1 MKITDDLLKEWGRE
15 KCTVVNP
22 VTGEVLEDVYKIN
35 PNLFIGKN
43 DAHKAAAR
51 NRTIA
56 ERQHQVELVTAA
68 RVDDE
73 HKFVFHIYQACVDTF
88 PDMPPAH
95 LTRLMYLATFSGYN
109 GNLIGDNR
117 KALTKSIIQKK
128 MGLSKPVFYKF
139 WDDMV
144 SRGILVDEGVSVYLN
159 KDIFF
164 KGQMTNQMIAS
175 YQKSN
180 STVTRIYI
188 KGIRELYEKATV
200 SSHATLSYLFRVLP
214 FVNHQHNIV
223 CTNPFETDVQ
233 EIRAM
238 TLGEFADIIG
248 YDRHNIRRL
257 MKQLFN
263 TTFMV
268 GDKETR
274 AINFTFGKD
283 MSSEEMKLYINPSVY
298 YAGDYDEKVEIL
310 KAFFK

>member
-51 NRTIA
+51 NRIIA

-175 YQKSN
+175 Y